1 LDQPAQ
7 DSPILLF
14 DSGVG
19 GLTVLGELRELLPQA
34 PVIYAADM
42 AGLPYGAKSE
52 AEIAARVAGLL
63 GRMALLRYGANN
75 LVALGEA
82 KLRGESVDVDDVARA
97 AAGLVLQNHGERLD
111 TVILACTHFPL
122 LEDEL
127 RQAFGEGV
135 AFIHGAE
142 GIARRIVSLTEG
154 QDFARSAPDFAVG
167 TGELA
172 DFQRLAP
179 AFARYGIDDLRAF

>member
-1 LDQPAQ
+1 MGSHRVPRSFFYLRRGG
-7 DSPILLF
+7 SP
-14 DSGVG
+14 
-19 GLTVLGELRELLPQA
+19 
-34 PVIYAADM
+34 
-42 AGLPYGAKSE
+42 
-52 AEIAARVAGLL
+52 
-63 GRMALLRYGANN
+63 
-75 LVALGEA
+75 
-82 KLRGESVDVDDVARA
+82 
-97 AAGLVLQNHGERLD
+97 
-111 TVILACTHFPL
+111 
-122 LEDEL
+122 
-127 RQAFGEGV
+127 GEGV